1 MLRLPIGDWTLDQ
14 YDVYVGCMNG
24 AAERIHWLLDTA
36 SKYDLKVWIDM
47 HAMQGS
53 QNGFDNSGQAMGF
66 EWTDDDTF
74 HHWDI

>member
-1 MLRLPIGDWTLDQ
+1 
-14 YDVYVGCMNG
+14 MNG